1 MSTNKTPDKR
11 PLMSPVKIIVSFLL
25 FAILFEFIAMPFFVR
40 RRTSI
45 EFLTASLFALLM
57 LLPEYLLLEGAD
69 PPRWIVY
76 ISLVGVS
83 LFPASYAR
91 MTSNYIRT
99 RTKPHPVVL
108 AAGPPVV
115 MALAVFF
122 NAHATLIVSVMLIA
136 FYAWAARR
144 FYKSVFTS
152 TGIYLVLQAAL
163 LAAVVASAL
172 SAWSGVPVYYAAG
185 AGALHAITS
194 LLFLYGYHARINR
207 IAVHFRESRELNRRL
222 IHTNAR
228 LRQKVEQL
236 KALVQERD
244 SELLQIS
251 RHASLAEVTTG
262 IAHELAQPLTGIKA
276 IAQNMMDDINY
287 DEFDNLEAAAELMK
301 ICTLVDKSASIIDH
315 IRNFSRRSGMNM
327 RLIDLNRVVLDAID
341 LVNLQFKKH
350 SVDIILVLNENI
362 SRMHGDRISIE
373 QLIIN
378 LLLNARDAIMERQ
391 KTAEDGYTGRITIA
405 TEQADDRVR
414 LLIEDNGTGIPEDV
428 VKKIW
433 SPFFTTKRRASGT
446 GIGLSISSRILR
458 EHNADISVESAPG
471 RGACFIM
478 TFPAPR
484 ERVGT
489 VSSQQEA

>member
-1 MSTNKTPDKR
+1 MSNNKTPDKR
-11 PLMSPVKIIVSFLL
+11 PAMSPVKIIVAFLL
-25 FAILFEFIAMPFFVR
+25 FAILFEFIAMLFFVR

-45 EFLTASLFALLM
+45 EFLTASLTTLLI
-57 LLPEYLLLEGAD
+57 LFPEYLRLEGTE
-69 PPRWIVY
+69 PPRWIAY
-76 ISLVGVS
+76 ASLAGVS
-83 LFPASYAR
+83 LFPAAYAR
-91 MTSNYIRT
+91 MTANYIRT
-99 RTKPHPVVL
+99 RTKSRPGALVAVSPVFMIL
-108 AAGPPVV
+108 VV
-115 MALAVFF
+115 VFD
-122 NAHATLIVSVMLIA
+122 ARATLIASITLVI
-136 FYAWAARR
+136 FYAWAARL
-144 FYKSVFTS
+144 FFKSVFAS
-152 TGIYLVLQAAL
+152 TGIYLVLQITLVAAI
-163 LAAVVASAL
+163 AACAL
-172 SAWSGVPVYYAAG
+172 SAWSGASMYYAAG
-185 AGALHAITS
+185 AGALHAMTS
-194 LLFLYGYHARINR
+194 LLFLYSYHARINR

-222 IHTNAR
+222 IHNNTR
-228 LRQKVEQL
+228 LRQKVERL

-244 SELLQIS
+244 NELLQIS

-327 RLIDLNRVVLDAID
+327 RLIDLNRVALDAID
-341 LVNLQFKKH
+341 LVNLQFKKY

-362 SRMHGDRISIE
+362 ARVHGDRISIE

-391 KTAEDGYTGRITIA
+391 KTAENGYTGRITIA
-405 TEQADDRVR
+405 TEQTDDGVR
-414 LLIEDNGTGIPEDV
+414 LLVEDNGTGIPEDI

-458 EHNADISVESAPG
+458 EHNADIRVESTPG
-471 RGACFIM
+471 RGARFIM
-478 TFPAPR
+478 TFPASR
-484 ERVGT
+484 ERIGAA
-489 VSSQQEA
+489 SS